1 MPKPLGSSERRSNE
15 HRRSVRYPEPVS
27 WSGRSGPTASPSS
40 PPGRGRSPSR
50 ALSSAGIPVPD
61 VLVTAENVDDGKPDP
76 AGYLRAASLLGVEP
90 ADSVVLEDA
99 PVGVEAGLAA
109 GMTVI
114 AVLTT
119 SEESALRDAHRRVAD
134 LRELLPE
141 SDGELR
147 LRGRDSNPNFLVQS
161 QASCR

>member
-1 MPKPLGSSERRSNE
+1 M
-15 HRRSVRYPEPVS
+15 
-27 WSGRSGPTASPSS
+27 
-40 PPGRGRSPSR
+40 
-50 ALSSAGIPVPD
+50 
-61 VLVTAENVDDGKPDP
+61 
-76 AGYLRAASLLGVEP
+76 
-90 ADSVVLEDA
+90 VLEDA
-99 PVGVEAGLAA
+99 PAGVDAGLAA

-119 SEESALRDAHRRVAD
+119 DEESALQDAHRRVAD